1 MNSLYVFTL
10 KFHMFGKYRLS
21 VGRLFS
27 DTLES
32 GRLENIREKITQNPG
47 MDPGGRGVL
56 IGSCLWFGV

>member
-1 MNSLYVFTL
+1 
-10 KFHMFGKYRLS
+10 MFGKYRLS